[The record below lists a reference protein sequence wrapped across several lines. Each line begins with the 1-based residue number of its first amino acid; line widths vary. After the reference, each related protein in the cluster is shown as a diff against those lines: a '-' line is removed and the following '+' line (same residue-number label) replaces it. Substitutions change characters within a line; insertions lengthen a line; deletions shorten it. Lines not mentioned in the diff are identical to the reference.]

1 VSGLQPPA
9 TETPAIAI
17 RRARPSDAEAFARIF
32 SDEDTFGGV
41 LQMPYPSANIW
52 RQRLEENDAPG
63 KNRLVLVAE
72 VDGDVVG
79 NTGLTME
86 SWSPRRSHVA
96 SFGIGVAKAWQGHGV
111 GTALMA
117 ALIDYADRWAG
128 ILRIELTVYADN
140 TRAIALYRKFGFEPE
155 GTMRGF
161 AMRDGRYVDALAMA
175 RLHPNPPRIGGGAST

>member
-1 VSGLQPPA
+1 MNAPKSSA
-9 TETPAIAI
+9 TELFAITV

-41 LQMPYPSANIW
+41 LQMPYPSADIW
-52 RQRLEENDAPG
+52 RQRLQDNDAPG

-72 VDGDVVG
+72 VDGEVVG

-86 SWSPRRSHVA
+86 SGSPRRAHVA
-96 SFGIGVAKAWQGHGV
+96 SFGIGVAKAWQDRGV
-111 GTALMA
+111 GTAMTA

-140 TRAIALYRKFGFEPE
+140 ARAIALYRKFGFEAE
-155 GTMRGF
+155 GRMRGF

-175 RLHPNPPRIGGGAST
+175 RLHPNPPRIGGA

>member
-1 VSGLQPPA
+1 MSTTPSGPA
-9 TETPAIAI
+9 AAITI

-32 SDEDTFGGV
+32 SDEETFGGV
-41 LQMPYPSANIW
+41 LQMPYPSPDIW
-52 RQRLEENDAPG
+52 RQRLQDNDAPG

-72 VDGDVVG
+72 VDGEVVG

-86 SWSPRRSHVA
+86 SWSRRRAHVA
-96 SFGIGVAKAWQGHGV
+96 SFGISVGKAWQGRGV

-117 ALIDYADRWAG
+117 ALIDYADRWAC
-128 ILRIELTVYADN
+128 ILRIELTVYTDN

-155 GTMRGF
+155 GTMRSF

-175 RLHPNPPRIGGGAST
+175 RLHPSPPGIGGS